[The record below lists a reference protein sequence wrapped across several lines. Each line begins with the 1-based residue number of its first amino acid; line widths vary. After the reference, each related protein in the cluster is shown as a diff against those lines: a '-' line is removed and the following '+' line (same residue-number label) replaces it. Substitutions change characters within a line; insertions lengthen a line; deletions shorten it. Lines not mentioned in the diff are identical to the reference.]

1 MKPKLTNWK
10 KQKNIIID
18 HPKIFFGKNWKKVEK
33 FLANLFNKRE
43 REGPGQAIQVVRAS
57 SDPRF

>member
-43 REGPGQAIQVVRAS
+43 RERGPWPGNS
-57 SDPRF
+57 GS